1 VRIEGALGRGG
12 RANLETVVVG
22 LGGNLGTEAEIAA
35 RFAAAERRLARLVI
49 AIRVSS
55 LYRTEPWGPVADQP
69 RFLNAACAF
78 FPRPGLEPL
87 DLLLE
92 LWSIERALGRR
103 RPSRPRFG
111 PRPIDLD
118 LLVWGRRRYRSPVLT
133 LPHPRL
139 HEREFALQPVR
150 ELLGTVP

>member
-1 VRIEGALGRGG
+1 MRIEGALGRGG

-22 LGGNLGTEAEIAA
+22 LGGNLGTEVEIAA
-35 RFAAAERRLARLVI
+35 RFAAAVRRIGGLGI
-49 AIRVSS
+49 APRVSS
-55 LYRTEPWGPVADQP
+55 VYRTEPWGPVADQP

-78 FPRPGLEPL
+78 YPRPGLEPL
-87 DLLLE
+87 DLLLA

-103 RPSRPRFG
+103 RPSWPRFG

-118 LLVWGRRRYRSPVLT
+118 ILLWGRRRYRSPVLT

-139 HEREFALQPVR
+139 HEREFALQPLR
-150 ELLGTVP
+150 ELVGTDP